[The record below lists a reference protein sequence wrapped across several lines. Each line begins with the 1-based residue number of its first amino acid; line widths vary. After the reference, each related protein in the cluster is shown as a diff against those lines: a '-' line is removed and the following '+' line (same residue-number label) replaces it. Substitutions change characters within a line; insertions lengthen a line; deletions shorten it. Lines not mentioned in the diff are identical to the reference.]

1 MNEQQRGLL
10 GRATDLVRR
19 GDPLAA
25 TRAIREALGGAAP
38 SGAADPSADP
48 SPGTPSGASS
58 DASFGTCPDPFGGAS
73 TSRGGSLR
81 EMLRAA
87 AAAARPGT
95 GPIRAPSRPAGPA
108 GRGAADA
115 GSEGVASST
124 GGRVVRG
131 TFSSRLGTRDW
142 RLYVPTAAAKGE
154 PLPLVVMLH
163 GCTQDADDFAR
174 GTRMDAV
181 AEAAGAFAL
190 YPEQS
195 SKANPQRCWNWFKP
209 NHQDLARG
217 EPAIVAGMLAQVGAE
232 HRIDTARLFA
242 AGLSAGGAMAAILG
256 AAGNTPFA
264 GIAVHSGLGAGA
276 ASDVPSAFAAMQ
288 GQGADVR
295 GARVPTIV
303 FQGDADRTVAPV
315 NAERLVEACV
325 RAGPGTLRRA
335 VPVRANG
342 RECERVTWSAPDGA
356 VACESW
362 TIRGAGHAWSGG
374 DPSGSYADA
383 TGPDASALMMDFFL
397 ACAAAKSRAA

>member
-25 TRAIREALGGAAP
+25 TRAIREALGTAVP
-38 SGAADPSADP
+38 SGPVAF
-48 SPGTPSGASS
+48 SS
-58 DASFGTCPDPFGGAS
+58 DAAPGASPSGTSSDARPEPFGRAPMP
-73 TSRGGSLR
+73 RGGSLR
-81 EMLRAA
+81 DALRAA
-87 AAAARPGT
+87 AAAARPGA
-95 GPIRAPSRPAGPA
+95 GPIRAPSRPATPGPTD
-108 GRGAADA
+108 RGTTGT
-115 GSEGVASST
+115 GSEGATSSA
-124 GGRVVRG
+124 GGRIVRG
-131 TFSSRLGTRDW
+131 TFSSRLGARDW
-142 RLYVPTAAAKGE
+142 RLYVPTAAARGA

-181 AEAAGAFAL
+181 AEAAGAFVL

-195 SKANPQRCWNWFKP
+195 SKASPQRCWNWFKP
-209 NHQDLARG
+209 NHQGLARG
-217 EPAIVAGMLAQVGAE
+217 EPAIVAGMLEQVGAD
-232 HRIDTARLFA
+232 HRIDTARIFA

-256 AAGNTPFA
+256 AAENTPFA
-264 GIAVHSGLGAGA
+264 GIAVHSGLGAGS

-295 GARVPTIV
+295 APRVPTIV
-303 FQGDADRTVAPV
+303 FHGDADRTVAST
-315 NAERLVEACV
+315 NAERLVEACA
-325 RAGPGTLRRA
+325 RAGDGALRRA

-342 RECERVTWSAPDGA
+342 RECERVTWSAPDGS

-397 ACAAAKSRAA
+397 ACAATGTRAA

>member
-1 MNEQQRGLL
+1 MNERQRGLL
-10 GRATDLVRR
+10 GRASDLVRR

-25 TRAIREALGGAAP
+25 TRAIREALGTGAP
-38 SGAADPSADP
+38 SGPADPAFRA
-48 SPGTPSGASS
+48 SPDMSSGTSSGA
-58 DASFGTCPDPFGGAS
+58 GPGRFGGAA
-73 TSRGGSLR
+73 TSGGASLR
-81 EMLRAA
+81 EMLRAAA

-95 GPIRAPSRPAGPA
+95 GPIRAPSRPASSGTA
-108 GRGAADA
+108 GRGTAGA
-115 GSEGVASST
+115 GSEGVASGA

-142 RLYVPTAAAKGE
+142 RLYVPTAAAKGA

-195 SKANPQRCWNWFKP
+195 AKANPQRCWNWFKP
-209 NHQDLARG
+209 NHQGLARG
-217 EPAIVAGMLAQVGAE
+217 EPAIVAGMLEQVRAE
-232 HRIDTARLFA
+232 HAVDTARLFA
-242 AGLSAGGAMAAILG
+242 AGLSAGGALAAILG
-256 AAGNTPFA
+256 AVEDTPFA
-264 GIAVHSGLGAGA
+264 GVAVHSGLGAGS

-303 FQGDADRTVAPV
+303 FHGDADRTVAPI
-315 NAERLVEACV
+315 NAGRLVEACV
-325 RAGPGTLRRA
+325 RSGPGTLRRA
-335 VPVRANG
+335 TAVRANG
-342 RECERVTWSAPDGA
+342 RECERVTWSAPDGS

-362 TIRGAGHAWSGG
+362 TIGGAGHAWSGG
-374 DPSGSYADA
+374 DPAGSYADA
-383 TGPDASALMMDFFL
+383 TGPDASALMLDFFL
-397 ACAAAKSRAA
+397 AVAAARSRVA